1 MPPQESSNASALS
14 ADSRLSSPESGA
26 AQGFIKLSRKYLE
39 SEEWLSGETFSSREA
54 WIDIIS
60 LANWG
65 AWSRTTS
72 AGTLVVLQ
80 RGQFSASVRFLS
92 SRWGWSK
99 GAVERFMAKLVREDR
114 IQRTEITPS
123 FDPSKPGHQPGHQP
137 GHPKRG
143 DLGHIPIVY
152 VIVKYDYYQGSTD
165 KTGTVKIL
173 EFGTPNGTPTGTP
186 TEPKVRKRKKLQEEK
201 QLEQH
206 VGSADTEALPA
217 GAGVSVP
224 EEMWAAWAEEVD
236 NSTDVAGSIVGSIEP
251 SPEPDMLDDE
261 AKQPSGG
268 TVLMLPLV
276 GSVEPTVPSAKPKNY
291 FPPAFERLWSAYPKR
306 DGGNSKKGAFAKW
319 KATQRR
325 GATVAQLQQAT
336 EVYALHCRG
345 KNRDNRIIEFTG
357 YVSQAETFFGPTEK
371 WRNWLTPATAAPT
384 PPPAQEVAGLWELI
398 DATATF

>member
-14 ADSRLSSPESGA
+14 ADGRTSSPESGS
-26 AQGFIKLSRKYLE
+26 AQGFIKLSRKYLG

-72 AGTLVVLQ
+72 AGTLLVLQ

-99 GAVERFMAKLVREDR
+99 GAVERFMAKLVRENR
-114 IQRTEITPS
+114 IQRAENTPS
-123 FDPSKPGHQPGHQP
+123 FDPCKPGHQPGHQP

-165 KTGTVKIL
+165 KSGTARMRD
-173 EFGTPNGTPTGTP
+173 FGTPNETP
-186 TEPKVRKRKKLQEEK
+186 TEPKVREGKKLQEEK

-206 VGSADTEALPA
+206 GGSADTQALPA

-224 EEMWAAWAEEVD
+224 ESMWSAWAENAD
-236 NSTDVAGSIVGSIEP
+236 SAIDVVGTIVGCIEP
-251 SPEPDMLDDE
+251 SPERDMPADE
-261 AKQPSGG
+261 AKQPSEG
-268 TVLMLPLV
+268 TVLMLPLIA
-276 GSVEPTVPSAKPKNY
+276 SVEPTVPSAKPKGG
-291 FPPAFERLWSAYPKR
+291 FPPAFERLWAAYPKR
-306 DGGNSKKGAFAKW
+306 AGGNPKKGAFAKW

-325 GATVAQLQQAT
+325 GASVAQLQRAA

-345 KNRDNRIIEFTG
+345 KSKAARFIEFTG

-371 WRNWLTPATAAPT
+371 WRDWLTPATAAPT

-398 DATATF
+398 DRTATF